1 MLCTPVQT
9 HGLGTPRERL
19 SARARRRAARA
30 GGGGEE
36 EEARRFLS
44 LKLSRSD
51 FFFYYFF
58 FSLNLSL
65 DSFPEVPLAFPD
77 HLTAGFERPR
87 LT

>member
-1 MLCTPVQT
+1 M
-9 HGLGTPRERL
+9 RERGAEQPEL
-19 SARARRRAARA
+19 EEGG
-30 GGGGEE
+30 GGGGET
-36 EEARRFLS
+36 LS
-44 LKLSRSD
+44 KPQTEPFG
-51 FFFYYFF
+51 FFFFYFF